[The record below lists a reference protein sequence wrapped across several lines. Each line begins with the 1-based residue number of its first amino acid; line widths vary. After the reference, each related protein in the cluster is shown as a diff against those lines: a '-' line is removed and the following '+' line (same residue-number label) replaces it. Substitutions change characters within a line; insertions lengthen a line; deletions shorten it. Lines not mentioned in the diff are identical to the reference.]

1 MKEVSAILLAA
12 GLSRRMGQ
20 ENKLLLPVEG
30 KPMVRHLAETYID
43 VVDGPL
49 IVVTGFEEER
59 IRRALD
65 GLSITFARNE
75 AFSTGQASSVA
86 RGVSVAPEAKT
97 LLIGLADQP
106 LLKACD
112 LQDLLDAHRKQ
123 TDEKITVPT
132 KNGQRGNPIVIPAA
146 LRSRLTENPD
156 KPGCMHFTRAH
167 PETVQK
173 VGFKTDGFFTD
184 VDTPQDFAK
193 VLQTKEEAV
202 I

>member
-20 ENKLLLPVEG
+20 ENKLLLPVDG
-30 KPMVRHLAETYID
+30 KPMVRHVVETYIN

-49 IVVTGFEEER
+49 IVVTGFEEGR
-59 IRRALD
+59 IRRALE
-65 GLSITFARNE
+65 GLSVIFAKND

-86 RGVSVAPEAKT
+86 KGLSVAPEAKA

-106 LLKACD
+106 LLKASD
-112 LQDLLDAHRKQ
+112 LQDLLEAHRKHA
-123 TDEKITVPT
+123 EVKITVPT
-132 KNGQRGNPIVIPAA
+132 KNGQRGNPIVVPAA
-146 LRSRLTENPD
+146 LQSRLLENPD
-156 KPGCMHFTRAH
+156 KPGCMHFTREH
-167 PETVQK
+167 PEIVQK
-173 VGFKTDGFFTD
+173 VDFTAVGFFTD

>member
-20 ENKLLLPVEG
+20 ENKLLLPVDG
-30 KPMVRHLAETYID
+30 KPMVRHVVETYIN

-49 IVVTGFEEER
+49 IVVTGFEEGR
-59 IRRALD
+59 IRRALE
-65 GLSITFARNE
+65 GLSVIFAKND
-75 AFSTGQASSVA
+75 AFSAGQASSVA
-86 RGVSVAPEAKT
+86 KGLSVAPEAKA

-106 LLKACD
+106 LLKASD
-112 LQDLLDAHRKQ
+112 LQDLLEAHRKHA
-123 TDEKITVPT
+123 EVKITVPT
-132 KNGQRGNPIVIPAA
+132 KNGQRGNPIVVPAA
-146 LRSRLTENPD
+146 LRSRLLENPD
-156 KPGCMHFTRAH
+156 KPGCMHFTREH

-173 VGFKTDGFFTD
+173 VDFTAVGFFTD

>member
-20 ENKLLLPVEG
+20 ENKLLLPVDG
-30 KPMVRHLAETYID
+30 KPMVRHVVETYIN

-49 IVVTGFEEER
+49 IVVTGFEEGR
-59 IRRALD
+59 IRRALE
-65 GLSITFARNE
+65 GLSVIFAKND

-86 RGVSVAPEAKT
+86 KGLSVAPEAKA

-106 LLKACD
+106 LLKASD
-112 LQDLLDAHRKQ
+112 LQDLLEAHRKHA
-123 TDEKITVPT
+123 EVKITVPT
-132 KNGQRGNPIVIPAA
+132 KNGQRGNPIVVPAA
-146 LRSRLTENPD
+146 LRSRLLENPD
-156 KPGCMHFTRAH
+156 KPGCMHFTREH

-173 VGFKTDGFFTD
+173 VDFTAVGFFTD

>member
-20 ENKLLLPVEG
+20 ENKLLLPVDG
-30 KPMVRHLAETYID
+30 TPMVRHVVETYID

-49 IVVTGFEEER
+49 IVVTGFEEGR
-59 IRRALD
+59 IRRALE

-75 AFSTGQASSVA
+75 AFLTGQASSVA
-86 RGVSVAPEAKT
+86 NGLSAAPEAKA

-106 LLKACD
+106 QLKARD
-112 LQDLLDAHRKQ
+112 LQDLLDVHRKQ
-123 TDEKITVPT
+123 TDEKIIVPT
-132 KNGQRGNPIVIPAA
+132 KNGQRGNPIIIPAA

-173 VGFKTDGFFTD
+173 IEFATDGFFID
-184 VDTPQDFAK
+184 VDTPEDFAK